1 MDFAEVPYTPIVF
14 EHSFDRRLD
23 PFERLLFMN
32 TLSTI
37 VFYAFAVLTI
47 GFALVVVT
55 SRNVFHS
62 AIALTVTLSMVA
74 GLSLFWGPT
83 SRREPGAGGMGG
95 IMIIMLFV
103 VMLSSSRRMP

>member
-1 MDFAEVPYTPIVF
+1 
-14 EHSFDRRLD
+14 
-23 PFERLLFMN
+23 MN

-74 GLSLFWGPT
+74 GAFRSLFWGPT
-83 SRREPGAGGMGG
+83 SSPRARCWCMWAA
-95 IMIIMLFV
+95 L
-103 VMLSSSRRMP
+103 